1 MLLPVVI
8 AGGIGSRLWPVSR
21 TLLPKQFIHFQ
32 QFGGSLF
39 QNTLNRLNGIEDIS
53 QPLVVCNEEHRFL
66 VAEQLRQQD
75 IPHGGI
81 LLEPMGRNTAP
92 AIALAALHASLNGE
106 DPILLILAADHL
118 INDAPEFH
126 KVITLQ

>member
-1 MLLPVVI
+1 MLIPVVI

-66 VAEQLRQQD
+66 VAEQLRTLGELD
-75 IPHGGI
+75 SKI
-81 LLEPMGRNTAP
+81 LLETFKPVTNFGVRSNRQFIKP
-92 AIALAALHASLNGE
+92 SS
-106 DPILLILAADHL
+106 
-118 INDAPEFH
+118 
-126 KVITLQ
+126 KRK